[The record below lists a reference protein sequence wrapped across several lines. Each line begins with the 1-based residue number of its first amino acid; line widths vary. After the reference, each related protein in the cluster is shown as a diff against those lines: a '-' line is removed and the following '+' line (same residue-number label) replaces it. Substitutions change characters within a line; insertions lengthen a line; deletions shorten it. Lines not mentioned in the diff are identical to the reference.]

1 MGNDEYL
8 QQIEEEIY
16 QKAVDAIASWN
27 EPDIY
32 VVSFYFWE
40 DGQNPCKPR
49 LSIGFNTESHYRE
62 VSEGMER
69 EDYLFDYRWNFA
81 WWLQNNDAV
90 QYGCDPHSAELI
102 RKWVGSRDVF
112 YFDKYGECPDIKDNE
127 DELNKYQAMEDAFID
142 MLVRVVQRIHKE
154 GILTSHFGK
163 ELPII
168 IHELEYYDE
177 PLKINLAANGP
188 ELIERGFIYL
198 CKGK

>member
-40 DGQNPCKPR
+40 DEQNPCKPR

-81 WWLQNNDAV
+81 WWLQNDDAV
-90 QYGCDPHSAELI
+90 QYGCAPQSAELI
-102 RKWVGSRDVF
+102 RKWVMTCGVI
-112 YFDKYGECPDIKDNE
+112 YFDHDEWPDIEE
-127 DELNKYQAMEDAFID
+127 DSDEWDKYKVMEDAFND

>member
-40 DGQNPCKPR
+40 DEQDPCKPR
-49 LSIGFNTESHYRE
+49 LSIGFNTERRYQETLSE
-62 VSEGMER
+62 VDDGDEH
-69 EDYLFDYRWNFA
+69 DARWNFA

-90 QYGCDPHSAELI
+90 QYGCDPHSAKLI
-102 RKWVGSRDVF
+102 EKWVGTFKIR
-112 YFDKYGECPDIKDNE
+112 YHITG
-127 DELNKYQAMEDAFID
+127 AFND

-154 GILTSHFGK
+154 GILTRRFGK

-188 ELIERGFIYL
+188 ELIEQGFIDL
-198 CKGK
+198 CKGR

>member
-32 VVSFYFWE
+32 VVSFYYWE
-40 DGQNPCKPR
+40 DEQNPCKPR
-49 LSIGFNTESHYRE
+49 LSIGFNTERRYQETLSE
-62 VSEGMER
+62 VDDGDEH
-69 EDYLFDYRWNFA
+69 DARWNFA
-81 WWLQNNDAV
+81 WWLQNDDAV
-90 QYGCDPHSAELI
+90 QYGCAPQSAELI
-102 RKWVGSRDVF
+102 RKWVMTCGVI
-112 YFDKYGECPDIKDNE
+112 YFDHDEWPDIEE
-127 DELNKYQAMEDAFID
+127 DSDEWDKYKVMEDAFID

-154 GILTSHFGK
+154 GILTSRFGK

>member
-40 DGQNPCKPR
+40 DEQNPCKPR
-49 LSIGFNTESHYRE
+49 LSIGFNTERRYQETLTE
-62 VSEGMER
+62 VDDGDEH
-69 EDYLFDYRWNFA
+69 DARWNFA
-81 WWLQNNDAV
+81 WWLQNDHDV
-90 QYGCDPHSAELI
+90 QYGCDPQSAKLI
-102 RKWVGSRDVF
+102 EKWVGTFKIR
-112 YFDKYGECPDIKDNE
+112 YHITG
-127 DELNKYQAMEDAFID
+127 AFND
-142 MLVRVVQRIHKE
+142 MLVQVVQRIHKE

-188 ELIERGFIYL
+188 ELIEQGFIDL
-198 CKGK
+198 CKGR

>member
-90 QYGCDPHSAELI
+90 QYGCDPQSAELV
-102 RKWVGSRDVF
+102 RKWVGSCGVF

-127 DELNKYQAMEDAFID
+127 DELNKYQAMEDAFIN

-154 GILTSHFGK
+154 GILTSRFGK

>member
-32 VVSFYFWE
+32 VVSFYYWE
-40 DGQNPCKPR
+40 DEQDPCKPR

-62 VSEGMER
+62 KSAGVKR

-81 WWLQNNDAV
+81 WWLQNDHDV
-90 QYGCDPHSAELI
+90 QYGCDPQSAKLI
-102 RKWVGSRDVF
+102 EKWVGTFKIR
-112 YFDKYGECPDIKDNE
+112 YHITG
-127 DELNKYQAMEDAFID
+127 AFND

-188 ELIERGFIYL
+188 ELIEQGFIDL
-198 CKGK
+198 CKGR

>member
-40 DGQNPCKPR
+40 DEQNPCKPR
-49 LSIGFNTESHYRE
+49 LSIGFNTERRYQETLTE
-62 VSEGMER
+62 VDDGDEH
-69 EDYLFDYRWNFA
+69 DARWNFA

-90 QYGCDPHSAELI
+90 QYGCDLQTAELV
-102 RKWVGSRDVF
+102 RKWVISCGVIYDDEWPDLEDDSDEW
-112 YFDKYGECPDIKDNE
+112 DKYEV
-127 DELNKYQAMEDAFID
+127 MEDAFVD
-142 MLVRVVQRIHKE
+142 MLVRVVQRIHKA
-154 GILTSHFGK
+154 GIQKSHFGK

-188 ELIERGFIYL
+188 ELIEQGFIDL
-198 CKGK
+198 CKGR